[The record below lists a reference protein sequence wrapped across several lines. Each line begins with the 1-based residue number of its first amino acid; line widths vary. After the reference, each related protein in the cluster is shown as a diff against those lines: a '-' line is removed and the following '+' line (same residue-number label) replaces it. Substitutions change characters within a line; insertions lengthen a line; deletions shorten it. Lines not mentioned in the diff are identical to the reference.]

1 MGPSPSCATGW
12 DRGRTAAQLRARP
25 RRPDGRN
32 AFVDGKMMPPRP
44 SSRSSCIRSAAQ
56 SIVTTFKRLHTHSRP
71 SHTTACPHR
80 HRRRHLSHPPSRAP
94 PTRPPPSRN
103 SPLAYLR
110 PRVTFA
116 QFQHRAFPPSLS
128 RPHSLSTVRI
138 FCWAE
143 ADLFLG
149 FYFGRPP
156 PSSVTAHSSPRSTI
170 ASRRF
175 TARCNLSFFPL
186 R

>member
-103 SPLAYLR
+103 SPRTYLR
-110 PRVTFA
+110 SCVTPA
-116 QFQHRAFPPSLS
+116 QSWRRTFPLPLT
-128 RPHSLSTVRI
+128 RLHSFSTVRI
-138 FCWAE
+138 FLLGRSRPFSRVLFWAP
-143 ADLFLG
+143 ASFLFNRAL
-149 FYFGRPP
+149 F
-156 PSSVTAHSSPRSTI
+156 SPKHD
-170 ASRRF
+170 
-175 TARCNLSFFPL
+175 CLSALHCAMQFVFPL